1 MKRNLVTHNWNSIVN
16 KQIICYIDSVL
27 KNEFGL
33 LDSFSQEWFV
43 AIFEF
48 KKKSRKE
55 RVINFLSKDIL
66 EKIL

>member
-1 MKRNLVTHNWNSIVN
+1 MN
-16 KQIICYIDSVL
+16 KQIICYIEPVL